1 MFFQDLL
8 KQHTAVLHT
17 SDNRAVVCFPLVW
30 TLPLLLQGAS
40 ILPPFSQGE
49 RERESYRF
57 LQSSSIYFD
66 CAFKAV
72 RCPTSRFDV
81 FAA

>member
-49 RERESYRF
+49 RERESLTDSCNLLPF
-57 LQSSSIYFD
+57 TLT
-66 CAFKAV
+66 V
-72 RCPTSRFDV
+72 RLKQ
-81 FAA
+81 

>member
-30 TLPLLLQGAS
+30 TLLLQGAS

-49 RERESYRF
+49 RERV
-57 LQSSSIYFD
+57 LQILAIF
-66 CAFKAV
+66 FHLL
-72 RCPTSRFDV
+72 
-81 FAA
+81 